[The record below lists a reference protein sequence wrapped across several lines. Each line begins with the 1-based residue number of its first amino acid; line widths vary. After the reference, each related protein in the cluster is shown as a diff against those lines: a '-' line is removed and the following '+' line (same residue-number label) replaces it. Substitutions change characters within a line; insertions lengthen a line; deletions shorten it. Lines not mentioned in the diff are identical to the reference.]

1 TMTALA
7 MDLRGVESQ
16 LLVSGG
22 DLGALASAGS
32 PSTRG
37 APQYRAVTR
46 AVIDSIESNLQAC
59 ETGLDESRAK
69 LEQARQTVINLSL
82 DPSGPRS
89 EQDLALL
96 REQLDQVRAS
106 LDRQRGPQHAM
117 MANLSKF

>member
-1 TMTALA
+1 
-7 MDLRGVESQ
+7 MDSV
-16 LLVSGG
+16 GG
-22 DLGALASAGS
+22 DVGAGGAGLGGCWARLG
-32 PSTRG
+32 R
-37 APQYRAVTR
+37 
-46 AVIDSIESNLQAC
+46 
-59 ETGLDESRAK
+59 
-69 LEQARQTVINLSL
+69 ARQTVIKLSL